1 VSSNDVQPLARE
13 GGVSE
18 SAADS
23 RDPFEAL
30 DDLMQVIEAGP
41 APFPWTVFRLR
52 FLNNLCLGLPP
63 RILHGSAV

>member
-30 DDLMQVIEAGP
+30 DDLMQVIEA
-41 APFPWTVFRLR
+41 
-52 FLNNLCLGLPP
+52 LGS
-63 RILHGSAV
+63 GSV

>member
-1 VSSNDVQPLARE
+1 MQEIKERLYTIEDVLSART
-13 GGVSE
+13 
-18 SAADS
+18 
-23 RDPFEAL
+23 
-30 DDLMQVIEAGP
+30 GP